1 MFRKNSVPWL
11 ISVLG
16 MVVTLLGL
24 GGCGAVAPVHPEIVR
39 IGAVYPLSGSLAP
52 TGQALRQA
60 VELAQ
65 EIVNQEYDLDLPL
78 ARPAG
83 LPGLDGA
90 RIKVVFAD
98 HASDPEQGAAEAQR
112 LIEEEGVVALLG
124 AYNSNVTARA
134 SQMAEAARIPFLNA
148 TSTSPVLTERGYKWF
163 FRTTADD
170 TIFVHNF
177 FTFLLA
183 VDLRQ
188 GLDTRDIAIV
198 YENTLWG
205 TGVSRIEK
213 AYARQLDFNVVA
225 DVPYA
230 SDTDSVEAQ
239 VQTLLETGSPIVM
252 QASYLSDAV
261 LYVRTYKEMNFRPTV
276 LLAMDAGF
284 ISPGFIEAVGSDG
297 DYILSREVWALDLGE
312 HKPLIK
318 QVDTLYFERYGTHM
332 DGNAARAFTGFLVL
346 ADAINRAGSA
356 DPEAIRQALLATD
369 LPGKQLIMPWDGI
382 RFDADTG
389 QNTLARGI
397 IVQMRDG
404 VYHTVWPWDVASE
417 ELVWPMPE

>member
-1 MFRKNSVPWL
+1 
-11 ISVLG
+11 
-16 MVVTLLGL
+16 MVVTLFGL

-65 EIVNQEYDLDLPL
+65 EIVNQEHDLDLPL
-78 ARPAG
+78 ARSAG

-98 HASDPEQGAAEAQR
+98 HTGDPEQGAAEAQR

-124 AYNSNVTARA
+124 AYNSSVTARA